1 MQDVI
6 MEKKYEKIIERVKE
20 IKKEFIHQEL
30 SSGEQFNVFNILG
43 LSANELSHSRMLA
56 DFLNVKGTHGQG
68 DIYLKLFIEQ
78 LNLPAENNFHEDS
91 PNWKVIKNFKTKQS
105 EVCIEKHVGN
115 IDYEQGTGGRIDILL
130 TDGQEFIIIEN
141 KIYAADQ
148 SQQLLR
154 YKNFQL
160 TKDTPILYLTLDGSD
175 ANIQSKSNNQES
187 LNEKIDYIRISYRFF
202 IKEWIEKCIHHSEQH
217 PSICEIFKQYLN
229 IIKKLTNQ
237 TINDKMSKELA
248 SYLSSNYEEFDS
260 IIKVKNDVYSL
271 IIEKFKSSIE
281 SICEEKEL
289 QLEFYMN
296 PGINY
301 SGFKIVS
308 SQLRSQN
315 LQVCFEFQG
324 SSAFSLGFV
333 WLNKKES
340 NDNFKKRLQELFIAE
355 FSKFEES
362 DSWPAYT
369 LFNECPYWNQFYLL
383 TWNGELE
390 VLIEEKVNQLIEI
403 SNQLNFE

>member
-1 MQDVI
+1 
-6 MEKKYEKIIERVKE
+6 MESKFENILMHVRR
-20 IKKEFIHQEL
+20 IKNEFNEEDLI
-30 SSGEQFNVFNILG
+30 SGERFNIFEILG
-43 LSANELSHSRMLA
+43 ISANELSHSRMLA

-78 LNLPAENNFHEDS
+78 LNNLPAENQFHEDS
-91 PNWKVIKNFKTKQS
+91 PHLKVIENFKTNQS
-105 EVCIEKHVGN
+105 KVCIEKHVGN

-175 ANIQSKSNNQES
+175 ASIQSKSNNQES

-202 IKEWIEKCIHHSEQH
+202 IKEWIETCIHHSEQH
-217 PSICEIFKQYLN
+217 PSICEILKQYLN
-229 IIKKLTNQ
+229 VIKKLTNQ
-237 TINDKMSKELA
+237 TTNDKMSKELA
-248 SYLSSNYEEFDS
+248 TYLSLNYEEFDS
-260 IIKVKNDVYSL
+260 IIKVKNEVYL
-271 IIEKFKSSIE
+271 MIIEKSKSRVE
-281 SICEEKEL
+281 SICKKKGL

-301 SGFKIVS
+301 SGFKIDS
-308 SQLRSQN
+308 SQLRAQN

-324 SSAFSLGFV
+324 SAFSLGFV
-333 WLNKKES
+333 WLKKKEI
-340 NDNFKKRLQELFIAE
+340 NDNFKKRLQELFIAD
-355 FSKFEES
+355 FSNFEES
-362 DSWPAYT
+362 DSWPAFT
-369 LFNECPYWNQFYLL
+369 FFNECPDWHQFYLISSS
-383 TWNGELE
+383 NDDNFAS
-390 VLIEEKVNQLIEI
+390 LIEEKIDRFIEI
-403 SNQLNFE
+403 SNRLNFE